1 MKSGF
6 IAIVGEPNAGKS
18 TLLNRWVGEHVA
30 ITSPKAQTTR
40 QAIRGILNRPDAQVV
55 FVDTPGFHESE
66 KAFNHYMIEKVKE
79 TIKDADIC
87 CLVTEPVAKLSPLNQ
102 QLLEYAKAKRKPLL
116 IAVNKIDTV
125 TGDVTTVIPA
135 GLPISGNR
143 QRESRCEA
151 SALDPRVQLNNNAGM
166 TYPVSALTGQG
177 CDALLEALVAKLPEG
192 PALFPSD
199 IYTEHSER
207 FLVSELIREV
217 LLEKL
222 HQELP
227 YSAAIVID
235 AYKEKPDITVIT
247 AAIVVEKD
255 SQKSMV
261 IGARGSMIKEI
272 GTESRRRIE
281 KMIDTKVFLELLV
294 RVEKNWT
301 KDPKKVE
308 ELGYT

>member
-1 MKSGF
+1 M
-6 IAIVGEPNAGKS
+6 AIVS
-18 TLLNRWVGEHVA
+18 H
-30 ITSPKAQTTR
+30 KAQTTR

-55 FVDTPGFHESE
+55 FVDTPGFHEST

-87 CLVTEPVAKLSPLNQ
+87 CLVTEPTNKLSPLNQ
-102 QLLEYAKAKRKPLL
+102 QLLQYAQDKRKP
-116 IAVNKIDTV
+116 IVVVVNKMDTATRSIAPDLGGTSAV
-125 TGDVTTVIPA
+125 Y
-135 GLPISGNR
+135 PIS
-143 QRESRCEA
+143 
-151 SALDPRVQLNNNAGM
+151 ALK
-166 TYPVSALTGQG
+166 GQG
-177 CDALLEALVAKLPEG
+177 CDALLEALVAQLPEG
-192 PALFPSD
+192 PALFPND

-217 LLEKL
+217 MLERL
-222 HQELP
+222 HEELP
-227 YSAAIVID
+227 YSAAVVID

-255 SQKSMV
+255 SQKAMV
-261 IGARGSMIKEI
+261 IGARGGMIKEI

-281 KMIDTKVFLELLV
+281 KLIDQKVFLELLV

>member
-6 IAIVGEPNAGKS
+6 VAIVGEPNAGKS
-18 TLLNRWVGEHVA
+18 TLLNQWVGEHVA

-55 FVDTPGFHESE
+55 FVDTPGFHDSG
-66 KAFNHYMIEKVKE
+66 KAFNQYMIEKVKE
-79 TIKDADIC
+79 TIKDADVC
-87 CLVTEPVAKLSPLNQ
+87 CLVTDPVTGLSPLNRE
-102 QLLEYAKAKRKPLL
+102 LLEYAKSKKKPSL
-116 IAVNKIDTV
+116 IAVNKMDTV
-125 TGDVTTVIPA
+125 AGPAAPAFRVPVETGPHGKACASPA
-135 GLPISGNR
+135 TAYPIS
-143 QRESRCEA
+143 
-151 SALDPRVQLNNNAGM
+151 ALNGD
-166 TYPVSALTGQG
+166 G
-177 CDALLEALVAKLPEG
+177 CNALLEALVAKLPEG
-192 PALFPSD
+192 PALFPDD

-227 YSAAIVID
+227 YSAAVVID
-235 AYKEKPDITVIT
+235 AYQEKPAITVIT

-261 IGARGSMIKEI
+261 IGARGGMIKEI

>member
-6 IAIVGEPNAGKS
+6 VAIVGEPNAGKS
-18 TLLNRWVGEHVA
+18 TLLNRWIGEHVA
-30 ITSPKAQTTR
+30 IVSHKAQTTR

-55 FVDTPGFHESE
+55 FVDTPGFHEST

-79 TIKDADIC
+79 TIKDSDIC
-87 CLVTEPVAKLSPLNQ
+87 CLVTEPTNKLSPLNG
-102 QLLEYAKAKRKPLL
+102 QLMQYAQEKRKP
-116 IAVNKIDTV
+116 IVVVVNKMDTA
-125 TGDVTTVIPA
+125 TRSIAPDLGGDSTVY
-135 GLPISGNR
+135 PIS
-143 QRESRCEA
+143 
-151 SALDPRVQLNNNAGM
+151 ALK
-166 TYPVSALTGQG
+166 GQG
-177 CDALLEALVAKLPEG
+177 CDALLEALIAKLPEG
-192 PALFPSD
+192 PALFPDD
-199 IYTEHSER
+199 IYTEQSER

-217 LLEKL
+217 ILERL
-222 HQELP
+222 HEELP
-227 YSAAIVID
+227 YSAAVVID

-255 SQKSMV
+255 SQKAMV
-261 IGARGSMIKEI
+261 IGARGAMIKEI

-281 KMIDTKVFLELLV
+281 KLIDTKVFLELLV